1 MTAERTDQGSPTLLE
16 RPATTRRS
24 RPKKNRRASAI
35 VNLWRLACVVVV
47 LAAWQYLPDIGWLSA
62 HYHVFDPFF
71 ISSPSRVASNLGK
84 LATGSDGVVSIWAF
98 LWYTVKATAIGV
110 AIGVGA
116 GVVLALIFSQY
127 ALLAKILSPFISF
140 VNATPRIALIPI
152 FVILVGPTITM
163 SVITAFLVVFFIAF
177 YNGLTGGLSI
187 PRQIIDNARL
197 LGASSTEIA
206 LQIRLPYV
214 LAWVCASLP
223 NAISFGLVTVVTAEI
238 LTGQPGMGQLITTA
252 LTNSD
257 ASLTFS
263 VVITLAVVGSL
274 FVFASELLQR
284 RLLHWWER

>member
-16 RPATTRRS
+16 KPATTRRS

-127 ALLAKILSPFISF
+127 AMLAKILSPFISF

>member
-71 ISSPSRVASNLGK
+71 ISSPSRVASYLGK

-127 ALLAKILSPFISF
+127 AMLAKILSPFISF

>member
-62 HYHVFDPFF
+62 HYHVFDPFV

-127 ALLAKILSPFISF
+127 AMLAKILSPFISF

>member
-84 LATGSDGVVSIWAF
+84 LATGSDGVVSIWSF

-127 ALLAKILSPFISF
+127 AMLAKILSPFISF

>member
-1 MTAERTDQGSPTLLE
+1 VTAERTDQGSPTLLE

-71 ISSPSRVASNLGK
+71 ISSPSRVASYLGK

-127 ALLAKILSPFISF
+127 AMLAKILSPFISF

>member
-16 RPATTRRS
+16 RPATMRRS

-127 ALLAKILSPFISF
+127 AMLAKILSPFISF

>member
-71 ISSPSRVASNLGK
+71 ISSPSRVASYLGK
-84 LATGSDGVVSIWAF
+84 LATGSDGVVSIWPF

-127 ALLAKILSPFISF
+127 AMLAKILSPFISF

>member
-127 ALLAKILSPFISF
+127 AMLAKILSPFISF

>member
-1 MTAERTDQGSPTLLE
+1 MTAQMSDPVDGAALE
-16 RPATTRRS
+16 TPRNRRRS
-24 RPKKNRRASAI
+24 RPKKSLRAGVI
-35 VNLWRLACVVVV
+35 LNLWRLAFVAVI
-47 LAAWQYLPDIGWLSA
+47 LAAWQYLPDIRWLSSR
-62 HYHVFDPFF
+62 YHVFDPFF
-71 ISSPSRVASNLGK
+71 ISSPSRVASYLGK
-84 LATGSDGVVSIWAF
+84 LATGRDGIVSIWSF
-98 LWYTVKATAIGV
+98 LGYTVKATAIGV

-116 GVVLALIFSQY
+116 GIVLALLFSQY
-127 ALLAKILSPFISF
+127 AMLAKILSPFLSF
-140 VNATPRIALIPI
+140 INATPRIALIPI

-177 YNGLTGGLSI
+177 YNGLNGGLSI
-187 PRQIIDNARL
+187 PGPIVDNARL

-214 LAWVCASLP
+214 LAWVFAALP

-274 FVFASELLQR
+274 SVFAAELLQR